1 MPAIVIAGYIAADS
15 LSDRPPLPIAVAAGV
30 SVSAPVEWEF
40 VNRVEPQPD
49 GTEGVVLTRGAG
61 TLILLTSPAA
71 TGQVLADLSAELT
84 AGGMMSIGDTA
95 PVDVR
100 EGQPAERFAFTG
112 VLPELSA
119 TPVEGEATA
128 IRGTSVT
135 VLFMAWG
142 GVGQYQPFVG
152 DEVDR
157 MISGATI
164 P

>member
-1 MPAIVIAGYIAADS
+1 
-15 LSDRPPLPIAVAAGV
+15 
-30 SVSAPVEWEF
+30 
-40 VNRVEPQPD
+40 
-49 GTEGVVLTRGAG
+49 VVLTRGAG
-61 TLILLTSPAA
+61 TLILLTSPA
-71 TGQVLADLSAELT
+71 TTSEVLADLDAELT
-84 AGGMMSIGDTA
+84 AGGMMSVGDTA
-95 PVDVR
+95 AADLR

-128 IRGTSVT
+128 VRGTSVT

-152 DEVDR
+152 DEIDR

>member
-1 MPAIVIAGYIAADS
+1 MFAIVLGGYVVADA
-15 LSDRPPLPIAVAAGV
+15 LSDRPPLPIAVADGV
-30 SVSAPVEWEF
+30 SISAPLEWEF

-61 TLILLTSPAA
+61 TLILLTSPA
-71 TGQVLADLSAELT
+71 TTSEVLADLDAELT
-84 AGGMMSIGDTA
+84 AGGMMSVGDTA
-95 PVDVR
+95 AADVR

-128 IRGTSVT
+128 VRGTSVT

-152 DEVDR
+152 DEIDR